1 MQSYF
6 FLLLSNQPKAPCCSS
21 HSRSSWLNVAS
32 SRPLL
37 GNSFNSNLSS
47 INVDTIHKPEIKEPA
62 HLNRAKG
69 NNRLLL
75 RMFTDN
81 YTHFFLKK
89 KKVIAFACMS
99 VYRWQGRTYYKEWE
113 AEERE
118 GVRFRV
124 SSAVHGFDKLFVELL
139 HSQSLK

>member
-1 MQSYF
+1 M
-6 FLLLSNQPKAPCCSS
+6 
-21 HSRSSWLNVAS
+21 
-32 SRPLL
+32 
-37 GNSFNSNLSS
+37 
-47 INVDTIHKPEIKEPA
+47 NVDTIHKPKIKEPA
-62 HLNRAKG
+62 HLNRAKA

-81 YTHFFLKK
+81 YTHLKK
-89 KKVIAFACMS
+89 KQKT
-99 VYRWQGRTYYKEWE
+99 VYSLQGRTYYAEWE
-113 AEERE
+113 EEERE